1 MGAGWLLENSPPLRS
16 GWAVAGVGSVML
28 VVLNRSSSSFR
39 AEYLSPA
46 TLAGPVVTFLVTGG
60 RVAAGGGAVSVRGS
74 ETLLVLTHGLA
85 VTVVLLLSVE
95 DNSFVNKSTPS
106 SRLESSGSSGGKEE
120 SGARKGLETVLIG
133 GHEEETGDV
142 RKGLKEVF
150 LTGDVGFEMLE

>member
-1 MGAGWLLENSPPLRS
+1 M
-16 GWAVAGVGSVML
+16 
-28 VVLNRSSSSFR
+28 
-39 AEYLSPA
+39 
-46 TLAGPVVTFLVTGG
+46 
-60 RVAAGGGAVSVRGS
+60 
-74 ETLLVLTHGLA
+74 
-85 VTVVLLLSVE
+85 
-95 DNSFVNKSTPS
+95 NKSTPS